1 MIVVKDKLNKVL
13 TVIIIILI
21 IIIGVI
27 IVFKY
32 FVKKEENYNPAKI
45 IDFAYEIE
53 TEKGSCGKNKSYYKL
68 EDGRT
73 IYTNCL
79 KEININDFKEVRSL
93 KDTLKDDENIIE
105 RIINAL
111 NEHGE
116 VQEYFKAKIYI
127 DEGEL
132 GFSNEGLKILV
143 CDSSKNK
150 NIYIGSLEA
159 DFNKDMCE

>member
-1 MIVVKDKLNKVL
+1 MKDKLNKVL

-21 IIIGVI
+21 IIIGII

-32 FVKKEENYNPAKI
+32 FVKKEGKPPVI

-53 TEKGSCGKNKSYYKL
+53 TEKASCGKNNSYYKL